1 MKMTARE
8 IAALLDGTV
17 EGDPDVVIQ
26 RPGKIEEG
34 GEGVLT
40 FLANLKYEPWLY
52 KTTAAAVLVSQDFQP
67 RHPVQVTLI
76 RVPNVQVAVARLLE
90 RFAAA
95 VPHPKGIAPTAE
107 IHAEATIGKEVGIAD
122 FVVVGRGARIGDG
135 CVLYPHVFVGENVQ
149 IGAGTILYPG
159 VKIYRDTAIGKRCVI
174 HANAVIGSDGFGFA
188 PQADGSWRKVPQLG
202 RVCIEDDVE
211 IGANAVVDRATM
223 GQTLIRQGAKIDNLV
238 QIAHNV
244 EIGAHTV
251 IAAQAGI
258 AGSTRLGKG
267 CQVGGQAGFVGHI
280 SVADGTRVQAQSG
293 VARSVAQEGQA
304 LQGSPAFSYMD
315 YNKAYAVFKKL
326 PQLYRKIH
334 ELEKRMKEM
343 IDTHAQQSKE

>member
-1 MKMTARE
+1 M
-8 IAALLDGTV
+8 LGGTV
-17 EGDPDVVIQ
+17 EGDPDVEVQ

-40 FLANLKYEPWLY
+40 FLANPKYEPWLY
-52 KTTAAAVLVSQDFQP
+52 KTTATAVLVGSDFQP
-67 RHPVQVTLI
+67 KQPVQATLI
-76 RVPNVQVAVARLLE
+76 RVPDVQAAVATLLE
-90 RFAAA
+90 HFAAE
-95 VPHPKGIAPTAE
+95 VPHPKGIASTAE
-107 IHAEATIGKEVGIAD
+107 IHAEAAIGEGVGIAD

-135 CVLYPHVFVGENVQ
+135 CVLYPHVFVGEHVQ
-149 IGAGTILYPG
+149 IGAETILYPG
-159 VKIYRDTAIGKRCVI
+159 VKVYRDTVIGKRCVI

-188 PQADGSWRKVPQLG
+188 PQPDGSWKKVPQIG

-211 IGANAVVDRATM
+211 IGAQTVIDRATM

-244 EIGAHTV
+244 EIGPHTV

-293 VARSVAQEGQA
+293 VARPVTQAGQA
-304 LQGSPAFSYMD
+304 LQGSPAFGYMD
-315 YNKAYAVFKKL
+315 YNKAYAVFRKL

-334 ELEKRMKEM
+334 ELEKRLKEVL
-343 IDTHAQQSKE
+343 DSGAQQSKE